1 MEVVQKGK
9 DQPVV
14 ASLLLIFIW
23 KQRQSG
29 LRVGSIY
36 FSSNYNSQPS
46 IKHWQ
51 ILYIWL
57 ISNISANLSHRSK
70 EDKRVNTNGSQ
81 TPKTTLGCEGA
92 KNSDTFTQFCACLTV
107 IINN

>member
-23 KQRQSG
+23 KQMQSA

-36 FSSNYNSQPS
+36 FSSIYNSQPS
-46 IKHWQ
+46 IKYWQ
-51 ILYIWL
+51 IRYIWL
-57 ISNISANLSHRSK
+57 ISNISTNLSHSSK
-70 EDKRVNTNGSQ
+70 EDKS
-81 TPKTTLGCEGA
+81 
-92 KNSDTFTQFCACLTV
+92 
-107 IINN
+107 

>member
-14 ASLLLIFIW
+14 ASLLLHLFPNEN
-23 KQRQSG
+23 QSA

-36 FSSNYNSQPS
+36 FSSIYNSQPS

-51 ILYIWL
+51 IRYIWL
-57 ISNISANLSHRSK
+57 ISNISTNLSHSSK
-70 EDKRVNTNGSQ
+70 EDKS
-81 TPKTTLGCEGA
+81 
-92 KNSDTFTQFCACLTV
+92 
-107 IINN
+107 